1 MATNDTTL
9 DTNTIVL
16 YKSSAAVITGKG
28 ENGKFPIRYQSTPAT
43 ATKPAAYAQQS
54 VRFKDF
60 TVLSTGAASSLEKVL
75 AWADQNAPSEDSMYE
90 KDNGNALAAQVKEC
104 YELLC
109 SDEET
114 ANASHPFEDLVSL
127 FRGEVKADECW
138 GNYLALK
145 NTVYFKQDMKAQMD
159 GKLVFSPRPQE
170 EIDEL
175 VKKADA
181 KGQEAQ
187 KREEFLQR
195 LKERK
200 LLPEDSIFMTDVE
213 NLAYGKTDK
222 SRTMHDAKLKET
234 PENAHKLLLET
245 GIWDITRNPYPI
257 RWGLSMK
264 SATERLASPPDEERL
279 AVEGV
284 SYAIDNEYSTDPD
297 DAVAWDGSFLWVH
310 IADPASTVMPDSSID
325 RSARARG
332 ATLYLPEGAARML
345 AEDCLEDYALG
356 LKEQSRAL
364 SFRIQ
369 LDADGNIED
378 CSVFKTLV
386 NVKRLSYK
394 QADTMKDSPK
404 LKVLFDIARKNVERR
419 VKSGAVMIDIPQV
432 HINLD
437 ADKRVSIEEDA
448 RTESSEMI
456 REMMLLAG
464 EGAAY
469 FAFKNRIPFPFIS
482 QDAPTLPQDLP
493 EGLAGQF
500 RLRRCMHKRSVGIT
514 PAMHCGIGIRM
525 YTQVTS
531 PLRRY
536 SDLIAH
542 EQLRAFLDGREL
554 INKDDMLMRISE
566 GDAGFQAA
574 HKAERKADMHWT
586 LVYLLQ
592 NPDWTG
598 EAILVDRGGKQ
609 PQLFIPSLGLE
620 TYMGVED
627 SLDLNGSIR
636 VKADKINLSELTVEF
651 VRADS

>member
-1 MATNDTTL
+1 MATNDITL

-16 YKSSAAVITGKG
+16 YKSTAAAITDKG
-28 ENGKFPIRYQSTPAT
+28 ENGKFPIRWQSAPAT
-43 ATKPAAYAQQS
+43 ATKPATYSQQS
-54 VRFKDF
+54 VRTKDF
-60 TVLSTGAASSLEKVL
+60 TILSTGAASSLERVL
-75 AWADQNAPSEDSMYE
+75 EWAEKNAPSEEDMYG
-90 KDNGNALAAQVKEC
+90 KDTSNALAAQVKEC

-114 ANASHPFEDLVSL
+114 ASAAHSFEDLVSL

-145 NTVYFKQDMKAQMD
+145 NTVYFKQDLKELMD
-159 GKLVFSPRPQE
+159 GRLVFTPRPQA

-187 KREEFLQR
+187 KREEFLAR

-213 NLAYGKTDK
+213 NLAYSKTDK
-222 SRTMHDAKLKET
+222 SRTMHDAHLKET

-264 SATERLASPPDEERL
+264 SATEGLAAPPDEERL
-279 AVEGV
+279 SVEGI

-297 DAVAWDGSFLWVH
+297 DAVAWDGSYLWVH

-325 RSARARG
+325 KSARARG

-369 LDADGNIED
+369 LDAEGNIED

-386 NVKRLSYK
+386 NVKRLTYK
-394 QADTMKDSPK
+394 QADTMKGGPELKK
-404 LKVLFDIARKNVERR
+404 LFEIAKRNVERR
-419 VKSGAVMIDIPQV
+419 VKAGAVMIDIPQV
-432 HINLD
+432 HITLD
-437 ADKRVSIEEDA
+437 ADRRVSIEEDN

-464 EGAAY
+464 EGAAH

-514 PAMHCGIGIRM
+514 PAMHSGLGLGM

-542 EQLRAFLDGREL
+542 EQLRAFLDGRQL
-554 INKDDMLMRISE
+554 INRDDMLMRISE

-574 HKAERKADMHWT
+574 HKAERKTDMHWT

-598 EAILVDRGGKQ
+598 DAILVDRGGKQ
-609 PQLFIPSLGLE
+609 PQLFIPELGLE
-620 TYMGVED
+620 TYMGVEE
-627 SLDLNGSIR
+627 SVALNGTVR
-636 VKADKINLSELTVEF
+636 VKVDKINLSEQTVEF
-651 VRADS
+651 VRAEA

>member
-1 MATNDTTL
+1 MATSNISL
-9 DTNTIVL
+9 DTNTVVL
-16 YKSSAAVITGKG
+16 YKSTVAVITGTG
-28 ENGKFPIRYQSTPAT
+28 ENGKFPIRYQSAPAT
-43 ATKPAAYAQQS
+43 ASKPASYAQQS
-54 VRFKDF
+54 VRTKDF
-60 TVLSTGAASSLEKVL
+60 TVLSGSAASSLECVMD
-75 AWADQNAPSEDSMYE
+75 WAEKNAPCEEDMYA
-90 KDNGNALAAQVKEC
+90 KSTDNMLAAQVKDC

-114 ANASHPFEDLVSL
+114 ANESHSFEDLVSL

-145 NTVYFKQDMKAQMD
+145 NTVYFKQDLKELMD
-159 GKLVFSPRPQE
+159 GKLVFSPRPQA

-175 VKKADA
+175 VRKADA

-187 KREEFLQR
+187 KREEFLVR

-222 SRTMHDAKLKET
+222 SRTMHDAKLKES

-264 SATERLASPPDEERL
+264 SATEGLAAPPDEERL
-279 AVEGV
+279 SVDGI

-356 LKEQSRAL
+356 LKEKSRAL
-364 SFRIQ
+364 SFRMK

-386 NVKRLSYK
+386 NVRRLTYQ
-394 QADTMKDSPK
+394 QADTMKDGPE
-404 LKVLFDIARKNVERR
+404 LKELFDIARKNVERR
-419 VKSGAVMIDIPQV
+419 IRAGAVMIDIPQV
-432 HINLD
+432 HITLD
-437 ADKRVSIEEDA
+437 ADKRVSIEEDKRA
-448 RTESSEMI
+448 ESSDMI

-464 EGAAY
+464 EGAAL

-514 PAMHCGIGIRM
+514 PSMHCGLGLRM

-542 EQLRAFLDGREL
+542 EQLRAFLDGRQL
-554 INKDDMLMRISE
+554 ISKDDMLMRISE

-574 HKAERKADMHWT
+574 HKAERKTDLHWT

-592 NPDWTG
+592 NPSWTG

-609 PQLFIPSLGLE
+609 PQLFIAELGLE

-627 SLDLNGSIR
+627 TVALNEKIR
-636 VKADKINLSELTVEF
+636 VRADKINLSELTVEF
-651 VRADS
+651 VRVES

>member
-1 MATNDTTL
+1 MTL

-16 YKSSAAVITGKG
+16 YKSTAAAITGTG
-28 ENGKFPIRYQSTPAT
+28 ENGKFPVRYQSAPAT
-43 ATKPAAYAQQS
+43 ATKPAVFAQQS
-54 VRFKDF
+54 IRTKDF
-60 TVLSTGAASSLEKVL
+60 TVLSGGAASSLEKVL
-75 AWADQNAPSEDSMYE
+75 EWAEKNAPSEEAMYE
-90 KDNGNALAAQVKEC
+90 LDSKNALAAQVKEC

-114 ANASHPFEDLVSL
+114 AAAAHSFEDLVSI
-127 FRGEVKADECW
+127 FRGELKADECW

-145 NTVYFKQDMKAQMD
+145 NTVYFKQDLKELLD
-159 GKLVFSPRPQE
+159 GRLVFTPRPQA

-187 KREEFLQR
+187 KREEFLAR
-195 LKERK
+195 LKARA
-200 LLPEDSIFMTDVE
+200 LLPEDSIYMTDVE

-222 SRTMHDAKLKET
+222 SRTMHDAHLKET

-264 SATERLASPPDEERL
+264 SATEGLAAPPDEERL
-279 AVEGV
+279 RVEGI

-364 SFRIQ
+364 SFRMQ
-369 LDADGNIED
+369 LDEDGNIED

-386 NVKRLSYK
+386 TVKRLTYR
-394 QADTMKDSPK
+394 QADTMKDGPE
-404 LKVLFDIARKNVERR
+404 LKTLFEIARRNVERR
-419 VKSGAVMIDIPQV
+419 VKAGAVMIDIPQV
-432 HINLD
+432 HITLD
-437 ADKRVSIEEDA
+437 ADKRVSIEEDN

-464 EGAAY
+464 EGAAH

-482 QDAPTLPQDLP
+482 QDAPSLPQDLP

-514 PAMHCGIGIRM
+514 PAMHSGLGLGM

-542 EQLRAFLDGREL
+542 EQLRAFLDGRQL

-574 HKAERKADMHWT
+574 HKAERKTDMHWT

-592 NPDWTG
+592 NPGWTG
-598 EAILVDRGGKQ
+598 EAILVDRGGRQ
-609 PQLFIPSLGLE
+609 PQLFIPELGLE

-627 SLDLNGSIR
+627 TLALNGSVR
-636 VKADKINLSELTVEF
+636 VKVDKINLSELTVEF
-651 VRADS
+651 VRAEA

>member
-1 MATNDTTL
+1 MATNDTTPV
-9 DTNTIVL
+9 TNTIVL
-16 YKSSAAVITGKG
+16 YKSSAAIITDKG
-28 ENGKFPIRYQSTPAT
+28 ENGKYPIRYQSAPAT

-54 VRFKDF
+54 VRTKDF
-60 TVLSTGAASSLEKVL
+60 TVLSGSAASSLEKVL
-75 AWADQNAPSEDSMYE
+75 DWAAQNAPSEEEMYSKDSS
-90 KDNGNALAAQVKEC
+90 NALASQVKEC

-145 NTVYFKQDMKAQMD
+145 NTVYFKQDLKALLD
-159 GKLVFSPRPQE
+159 GKLVFSPRPQA

-187 KREEFLQR
+187 KREEFLER

-222 SRTMHDAKLKET
+222 SRTMHDAHLKET

-264 SATERLASPPDEERL
+264 SATEGLASPPDEERI
-279 AVEGV
+279 AVEGI

-297 DAVAWDGSFLWVH
+297 DAVAWDGTYLWVH

-325 RSARARG
+325 KSARARG

-356 LKEQSRAL
+356 LTEKSRAL
-364 SFRIQ
+364 SFRIK
-369 LDADGNIED
+369 LDADGNIAD
-378 CSVFKTLV
+378 CAVCKTLV
-386 NVKRLSYK
+386 NVKRLTYA
-394 QADTMKDSPK
+394 QADTMKDSPE
-404 LKVLFDIARKNVERR
+404 LKPLFDIARKNVERR
-419 VKSGAVMIDIPQV
+419 VKAGAVMIDIPQV
-432 HINLD
+432 HITLD
-437 ADKRVSIEEDA
+437 ENKKVSIEPDERA
-448 RTESSEMI
+448 ESSDMI

-464 EGAAY
+464 EGAAR
-469 FAFKNRIPFPFIS
+469 FAFQNRIPFPFIS

-500 RLRRCMHKRSVGIT
+500 RLRRCMHRRSVGIS
-514 PAMHCGIGIRM
+514 PAMHCGLGIAM

-542 EQLRAFLDGREL
+542 QQLRAFLDGREL

-592 NPDWTG
+592 NPGWTG

-620 TYMGVED
+620 TYMGVDD
-627 SLDLNGSIR
+627 SVALNEKIR
-636 VKADKINLSELTVEF
+636 VKADKINLSELSVEF
-651 VRADS
+651 TQTE

>member
-1 MATNDTTL
+1 MATNNTII

-16 YKSSAAVITGKG
+16 YKSTAAVITGKS
-28 ENGKFPIRYQSTPAT
+28 ENGKFPIRYQAAPAT
-43 ATKPAAYAQQS
+43 ATKPAAYTQQS

-60 TVLSTGAASSLEKVL
+60 VLLSSGMASSLEHVL
-75 AWADQNAPSEDSMYE
+75 DWAARHAPSEDAMYE
-90 KDNGNALAAQVKEC
+90 KESGNALADQVREC
-104 YELLC
+104 YELLI

-114 ANASHPFEDLVSL
+114 ANASHTFEDLVSL
-127 FRGEVKADECW
+127 FRGEFNDDECW

-145 NTVYFKQDMKAQMD
+145 NTVYFRQDLKALMD
-159 GKLVFSPRPQE
+159 GKLVFCPRPQA

-175 VKKADA
+175 VRKADA
-181 KGQEAQ
+181 KGQEAE
-187 KREEFLQR
+187 KREAFLKR
-195 LKERK
+195 LKERT
-200 LLPEDSIFMTDVE
+200 LLPEDSLYMTDVE

-222 SRTMHDAKLKET
+222 SRTMHDAHLKET

-245 GIWDITRNPYPI
+245 GMWDITRNPYPI

-264 SATERLASPPDEERL
+264 SATEGLASPPDEERL
-279 AVEGV
+279 AVAGT

-297 DAVAWDGSFLWVH
+297 DAVAWDGSFLWIH
-310 IADPASTVMPDSSID
+310 IADPASTVAPDSSID
-325 RSARARG
+325 RAARARG

-364 SFRIQ
+364 SFRIK
-369 LDADGNIED
+369 LDADGNIAD

-394 QADTMKDSPK
+394 QADTMKDSPELKK
-404 LKVLFDIARKNVERR
+404 LFEIAAKNVERR
-419 VKSGAVMIDIPQV
+419 VRAGAVMIDIPQV
-432 HINLD
+432 HITLD
-437 ADKRVSIEEDA
+437 ENKQVSIAADE

-464 EGAAY
+464 EGAAH
-469 FAFKNRIPFPFIS
+469 FAFRNRIPFPFIS
-482 QDAPTLPQDLP
+482 QDAPTLPSDLP

-500 RLRRCMHKRSVGIT
+500 RLRRCMHRRSVGIS
-514 PAMHCGIGIRM
+514 PAMHCGLGLGM

-536 SDLIAH
+536 SDLLAH
-542 EQLRAFLDGREL
+542 EQLRAFLDGRDL

-592 NPDWTG
+592 HPDWTG
-598 EAILVDRGGKQ
+598 DAVVVDKGGKQ
-609 PQLFIPSLGLE
+609 PQLFIPALGLE
-620 TYMGVED
+620 TFMG
-627 SLDLNGSIR
+627 LNGDVPLNGTVR
-636 VKADKINLSELTVEF
+636 VKAGKINLSELTVEF
-651 VRADS
+651 TQTE

>member
-1 MATNDTTL
+1 MATNNTII

-16 YKSSAAVITGKG
+16 YKSTAAVITGKS
-28 ENGKFPIRYQSTPAT
+28 ENGKFPIRYQAAPAT
-43 ATKPAAYAQQS
+43 ATKPAAYTQQS

-60 TVLSTGAASSLEKVL
+60 VLLSSGMASSLEHVL
-75 AWADQNAPSEDSMYE
+75 DWAARHAPSEDAMYE
-90 KDNGNALAAQVKEC
+90 KGSGNALADQVREC
-104 YELLC
+104 YELLI

-114 ANASHPFEDLVSL
+114 ANASHTFEDLVSL
-127 FRGEVKADECW
+127 FRGEFNDDECW

-145 NTVYFKQDMKAQMD
+145 NTVYFKQDLKALMD
-159 GKLVFSPRPQE
+159 GKLVFCPRPQA

-175 VKKADA
+175 VRKADA
-181 KGQEAQ
+181 KGQEAE
-187 KREEFLQR
+187 KREAFLKR
-195 LKERK
+195 LKERT
-200 LLPEDSIFMTDVE
+200 LLPEDSLYMTDVE

-222 SRTMHDAKLKET
+222 SRTMHDAHLKET

-245 GIWDITRNPYPI
+245 GMWDITRNPYPI

-264 SATERLASPPDEERL
+264 SATEGLASPPDEERL
-279 AVEGV
+279 AVAGT

-297 DAVAWDGSFLWVH
+297 DAVAWDGSFLWIH
-310 IADPASTVMPDSSID
+310 IADPASTVAPDSSID
-325 RSARARG
+325 RAARARG

-364 SFRIQ
+364 SFRIK

-386 NVKRLSYK
+386 NVKRLSYR
-394 QADTMKDSPK
+394 QADTMKDSPELKK
-404 LKVLFDIARKNVERR
+404 LFEIAAKNVERR
-419 VKSGAVMIDIPQV
+419 VRAGAVMIDIPQV
-432 HINLD
+432 HITLD
-437 ADKRVSIEEDA
+437 ENKQVSITPDE

-464 EGAAY
+464 EGAAH
-469 FAFKNRIPFPFIS
+469 FAFRNRIPFPFIS
-482 QDAPTLPQDLP
+482 QDAPTLPSDLP

-500 RLRRCMHKRSVGIT
+500 RLRRCMHRRSVGIS
-514 PAMHCGIGIRM
+514 PAMHCGLGLGM

-536 SDLIAH
+536 SDLLAH
-542 EQLRAFLDGREL
+542 EQLRAFLDGRDL

-592 NPDWTG
+592 HPDWTG
-598 EAILVDRGGKQ
+598 DAVVVDKGGKQ
-609 PQLFIPSLGLE
+609 PQLFIPALGLE
-620 TYMGVED
+620 TFM
-627 SLDLNGSIR
+627 DLNGDVPLNGTVR
-636 VKADKINLSELTVEF
+636 VKAGKINLSELTVEF
-651 VRADS
+651 TQTE

>member
-1 MATNDTTL
+1 MATNNTII

-16 YKSSAAVITGKG
+16 YKSTAAVITGKS
-28 ENGKFPIRYQSTPAT
+28 ENGKFPIRYQAAPAT
-43 ATKPAAYAQQS
+43 ATKPAAYTQQS

-60 TVLSTGAASSLEKVL
+60 VLLSSGMASSLEHVL
-75 AWADQNAPSEDSMYE
+75 DWAARHAPSEDAMYE
-90 KDNGNALAAQVKEC
+90 KESGNALADQVREC
-104 YELLC
+104 YELLI

-114 ANASHPFEDLVSL
+114 ANASHTFEDLVSL
-127 FRGEVKADECW
+127 FRGEFNDDECW

-145 NTVYFKQDMKAQMD
+145 NTVYFKQDLKALMD
-159 GKLVFSPRPQE
+159 GKLVFCPRPQA

-175 VKKADA
+175 VRKADA
-181 KGQEAQ
+181 KGQEAE
-187 KREEFLQR
+187 KREAFLKR
-195 LKERK
+195 LKERT
-200 LLPEDSIFMTDVE
+200 LLPEDSLYMTDVE

-222 SRTMHDAKLKET
+222 SRTMHDAHLKET

-245 GIWDITRNPYPI
+245 GMWDITRNPYPI

-264 SATERLASPPDEERL
+264 SATEGLASPPDEERL
-279 AVEGV
+279 AVAGT

-297 DAVAWDGSFLWVH
+297 DAVAWDGSFLWIH
-310 IADPASTVMPDSSID
+310 IADPASTVAPDSSID
-325 RSARARG
+325 RAARARG

-364 SFRIQ
+364 SFRIK
-369 LDADGNIED
+369 LDADGNIAD

-394 QADTMKDSPK
+394 QADTMKDSPELKK
-404 LKVLFDIARKNVERR
+404 LFEIAAKNVERR
-419 VKSGAVMIDIPQV
+419 VRAGAVMIDIPQV
-432 HINLD
+432 HITLD
-437 ADKRVSIEEDA
+437 ENKQVSITPDE

-464 EGAAY
+464 EGAAH
-469 FAFKNRIPFPFIS
+469 FAFRNRIPFPFIS
-482 QDAPTLPQDLP
+482 QDAPTLPSDLP

-500 RLRRCMHKRSVGIT
+500 RLRRCMHRRSVGIS
-514 PAMHCGIGIRM
+514 PAMHCGLGLGM

-536 SDLIAH
+536 SDLLAH
-542 EQLRAFLDGREL
+542 EQLRAFLDGRDL

-592 NPDWTG
+592 HPDWTG
-598 EAILVDRGGKQ
+598 DAVVVDKGGKQ
-609 PQLFIPSLGLE
+609 PQLFIPALGLE
-620 TYMGVED
+620 TFMG
-627 SLDLNGSIR
+627 LNGDVPLNGTVRI
-636 VKADKINLSELTVEF
+636 KAGKINLSELTVEF
-651 VRADS
+651 TQTE

>member
-1 MATNDTTL
+1 MATNTTII

-16 YKSSAAVITGKG
+16 YKSTAAVITGKS
-28 ENGKFPIRYQSTPAT
+28 ENGKFPIRYQSAPAT
-43 ATKPAAYAQQS
+43 ATKPAAYTQQS

-60 TVLSTGAASSLEKVL
+60 VLLSSGMASSLEHVL
-75 AWADQNAPSEDSMYE
+75 DWAAQHAPSEDAMYE
-90 KDNGNALAAQVKEC
+90 KESGNVLAAQVREC
-104 YELLC
+104 YELLI
-109 SDEET
+109 SDAET
-114 ANASHPFEDLVSL
+114 ANASHTFEDLVSL
-127 FRGEVKADECW
+127 FRGECNDDECW

-145 NTVYFKQDMKAQMD
+145 NTVYFKQDLKALMD
-159 GKLVFSPRPQE
+159 GKLVFCPRPQA

-175 VKKADA
+175 VRKADA
-181 KGQEAQ
+181 KGQEAE
-187 KREEFLQR
+187 KREAFLKR
-195 LKERK
+195 LKERT
-200 LLPEDSIFMTDVE
+200 LLPEDSLYMTDVE

-222 SRTMHDAKLKET
+222 SRTMHDAHLKET
-234 PENAHKLLLET
+234 PESAHKLLLET
-245 GIWDITRNPYPI
+245 GMWDITRNPYPI

-264 SATERLASPPDEERL
+264 SATEGLASPPDEERL
-279 AVEGV
+279 AVAGT

-297 DAVAWDGSFLWVH
+297 DAVAWDGSFLWIH
-310 IADPASTVMPDSSID
+310 IADPASTVAPDSSID
-325 RSARARG
+325 KAARARG

-364 SFRIQ
+364 SFRLK
-369 LDADGNIED
+369 LDADGNIAD

-394 QADTMKDSPK
+394 QADTMKDSPELKK
-404 LKVLFDIARKNVERR
+404 LFEIAAKNVERR
-419 VKSGAVMIDIPQV
+419 VRAGAVMIDIPQV
-432 HINLD
+432 HITLNEN
-437 ADKRVSIEEDA
+437 KQVSIEPDD

-464 EGAAY
+464 EGAAH

-482 QDAPTLPQDLP
+482 QDAPTLPSDLP

-500 RLRRCMHKRSVGIT
+500 RLRRCMHRRSVGIS
-514 PAMHCGIGIRM
+514 PAMHCGLGLGM

-536 SDLIAH
+536 SDLLAH

-554 INKDDMLMRISE
+554 IDKDDMLMRISE

-592 NPDWTG
+592 HPDWTG
-598 EAILVDRGGKQ
+598 DAVVVDKGGKQ
-609 PQLFIPSLGLE
+609 PQLFIPALGLE
-620 TYMGVED
+620 TFMG
-627 SLDLNGSIR
+627 LNGDVALNGTIR
-636 VKADKINLSELTVEF
+636 VKAGKINLSELTVEF
-651 VRADS
+651 TQTE

>member
-1 MATNDTTL
+1 MATNNTII

-16 YKSSAAVITGKG
+16 YKSTAAVITGKS
-28 ENGKFPIRYQSTPAT
+28 ENGKFPIRYQAAPAT
-43 ATKPAAYAQQS
+43 ATKPAAYTQQS

-60 TVLSTGAASSLEKVL
+60 VLLSSGMASSLEHVL
-75 AWADQNAPSEDSMYE
+75 DWAARHAPSEDAMYE
-90 KDNGNALAAQVKEC
+90 KESGNALADQVREC
-104 YELLC
+104 YELLI

-114 ANASHPFEDLVSL
+114 ANASHTFEDLVSL
-127 FRGEVKADECW
+127 FRGEFNDDECW

-145 NTVYFKQDMKAQMD
+145 NTVYFKQDLKALMD
-159 GKLVFSPRPQE
+159 GKLVFCPRPQA

-175 VKKADA
+175 VRKADA
-181 KGQEAQ
+181 KGQEAE
-187 KREEFLQR
+187 KREAFLKR
-195 LKERK
+195 LKERT
-200 LLPEDSIFMTDVE
+200 LLPEDSLYMTDVE

-222 SRTMHDAKLKET
+222 SRTMHDAHLKET

-245 GIWDITRNPYPI
+245 GMWDITRNPYPI

-264 SATERLASPPDEERL
+264 SATEGLASPPDEERL
-279 AVEGV
+279 AVAGT

-297 DAVAWDGSFLWVH
+297 DAVAWDGSFLWIH
-310 IADPASTVMPDSSID
+310 IADPASTVAPDSSID
-325 RSARARG
+325 RAARARG

-364 SFRIQ
+364 SFRIK
-369 LDADGNIED
+369 LDADGNIAD

-394 QADTMKDSPK
+394 QADTMKDSPELKK
-404 LKVLFDIARKNVERR
+404 LFEIAAKNVERR
-419 VKSGAVMIDIPQV
+419 VRAGAVMIDIPQV
-432 HINLD
+432 HITLD
-437 ADKRVSIEEDA
+437 ENKQVSIAADE

-464 EGAAY
+464 EGAAH
-469 FAFKNRIPFPFIS
+469 FAFRNRIPFPFIS
-482 QDAPTLPQDLP
+482 QDAPTLPSDLP

-500 RLRRCMHKRSVGIT
+500 RLRRCMHRRSVGIS
-514 PAMHCGIGIRM
+514 PAMHCGLGLGM

-536 SDLIAH
+536 SDLLAH

-592 NPDWTG
+592 HPDWTG
-598 EAILVDRGGKQ
+598 DAVVVDKGGKQ
-609 PQLFIPSLGLE
+609 PQLFIPALGLE
-620 TYMGVED
+620 TFMG
-627 SLDLNGSIR
+627 LNGDVPLNGTVR
-636 VKADKINLSELTVEF
+636 VKAGKINLSELTVEF
-651 VRADS
+651 TQTE

>member
-1 MATNDTTL
+1 MATNNTIID
-9 DTNTIVL
+9 DNTIVL
-16 YKSSAAVITGKG
+16 YKSSAAIITGKS
-28 ENGKFPIRYQSTPAT
+28 ENGKFPIRYCSAPAT
-43 ATKPAAYAQQS
+43 ATKAAVYAQQN

-60 TVLSTGAASSLEKVL
+60 VLLSSGMASSLENVL
-75 AWADQNAPSEDSMYE
+75 AWAEKNAPAEEEMYE
-90 KDNGNALAAQVKEC
+90 KENSNALAAQVKEC

-114 ANASHPFEDLVSL
+114 ANAAHPFEDLVSL
-127 FRGEVKADECW
+127 FRGEVKDDECY

-145 NTVYFKQDMKAQMD
+145 NTVYFKQDMKALMD
-159 GKLVFSPRPQE
+159 GKLVFSPRPQA

-187 KREEFLQR
+187 KREEFLLR

-213 NLAYGKTDK
+213 NLAFGKTDK
-222 SRTMHDAKLKET
+222 SRTMHDAHIKES
-234 PENAHKLLLET
+234 PESAHKLLLET

-264 SATERLASPPDEERL
+264 SATEGLAAPPEEERL
-279 AVEGV
+279 SVEGI

-297 DAVAWDGSFLWVH
+297 DAVAWDGSFVWVH
-310 IADPASTVMPDSSID
+310 IADPASTVAPDSSID

-356 LKEQSRAL
+356 LTEKSRAL
-364 SFRIQ
+364 SFRIK
-369 LDADGNIED
+369 LDSDGNIVD

-386 NVKRLSYK
+386 NVKRLTYK
-394 QADTMKDSPK
+394 QADGMKDSDELKK
-404 LKVLFDIARKNVERR
+404 LFEIAKKNVERR
-419 VKSGAVMIDIPQV
+419 VRAGAVQIDIPQV
-432 HINLD
+432 HIKIDEN
-437 ADKRVSIEEDA
+437 KQVSIEEDE

-464 EGAAY
+464 EGAAH

-482 QDAPTLPQDLP
+482 QDEPTIPADLP

-514 PAMHCGIGIRM
+514 PAKHCGIGLSM

-542 EQLRAFLDGREL
+542 QQLRAFLDGRDL

-574 HKAERKADMHWT
+574 HKAERKTNMHWT

-592 NPDWTG
+592 HSDWTG
-598 EAILVDRGGKQ
+598 EAILVDKGGKQ
-609 PQLFIPSLGLE
+609 PLFFIPSLGLE
-620 TYMGVED
+620 SYMPLDGNV
-627 SLDLNGSIR
+627 DLNEKIH
-636 VKADKINLSELTVEF
+636 VKAGKINLSELGVEF
-651 VRADS
+651 TKID

>member
-1 MATNDTTL
+1 MATNNTII

-16 YKSSAAVITGKG
+16 YKSTAAVITGKS
-28 ENGKFPIRYQSTPAT
+28 ENGKFPIRYQAAPAT
-43 ATKPAAYAQQS
+43 ATKPAAYTQQS

-60 TVLSTGAASSLEKVL
+60 VLLSSGMASSLEHVL
-75 AWADQNAPSEDSMYE
+75 DWAARHAPSEDAMYE
-90 KDNGNALAAQVKEC
+90 KESGNALAAQVREC
-104 YELLC
+104 YELLI

-114 ANASHPFEDLVSL
+114 ANASHTFEDLVSL
-127 FRGEVKADECW
+127 FRGEFNDDECW

-145 NTVYFKQDMKAQMD
+145 NTVYFKQDLKALMD
-159 GKLVFSPRPQE
+159 GKLVFCPRPQE

-175 VKKADA
+175 VRKADA
-181 KGQEAQ
+181 KGQEAE
-187 KREEFLQR
+187 KREAFLKR
-195 LKERK
+195 LKERT
-200 LLPEDSIFMTDVE
+200 LLPEDSLYMTDVE

-222 SRTMHDAKLKET
+222 SRTMHDAHLKET

-245 GIWDITRNPYPI
+245 GMWDITRNPYPI

-264 SATERLASPPDEERL
+264 SATEGLASPPDEERL
-279 AVEGV
+279 AVAGT

-297 DAVAWDGSFLWVH
+297 DAVAWDGSFLWIH
-310 IADPASTVMPDSSID
+310 IADPASTVAPDSSID
-325 RSARARG
+325 RAARARG

-364 SFRIQ
+364 SFRIK
-369 LDADGNIED
+369 LDADGNIAD

-394 QADTMKDSPK
+394 QADTMKDSPELKK
-404 LKVLFDIARKNVERR
+404 LFEIAARNVERR
-419 VKSGAVMIDIPQV
+419 VRAGAVMIDIPQV
-432 HINLD
+432 HITLD
-437 ADKRVSIEEDA
+437 ENKQVSIAPDE

-464 EGAAY
+464 EGAAH
-469 FAFKNRIPFPFIS
+469 FAFRNRIPFPFIS
-482 QDAPTLPQDLP
+482 QDAPTLPSDLP

-500 RLRRCMHKRSVGIT
+500 RLRRCMHRRSVGIS
-514 PAMHCGIGIRM
+514 PAMHCGLGLGM

-536 SDLIAH
+536 SDLLAH
-542 EQLRAFLDGREL
+542 EQLRAFLDGRDL

-592 NPDWTG
+592 HPDWTG
-598 EAILVDRGGKQ
+598 DAVVVDKGGKQ
-609 PQLFIPSLGLE
+609 PQLFIPALGLE
-620 TYMGVED
+620 TFMG
-627 SLDLNGSIR
+627 LNGDVPLNGTVR
-636 VKADKINLSELTVEF
+636 VKAGKINLSELTVEF
-651 VRADS
+651 TQTE

>member
-1 MATNDTTL
+1 
-9 DTNTIVL
+9 
-16 YKSSAAVITGKG
+16 
-28 ENGKFPIRYQSTPAT
+28 
-43 ATKPAAYAQQS
+43 
-54 VRFKDF
+54 
-60 TVLSTGAASSLEKVL
+60 
-75 AWADQNAPSEDSMYE
+75 
-90 KDNGNALAAQVKEC
+90 
-104 YELLC
+104 
-109 SDEET
+109 
-114 ANASHPFEDLVSL
+114 FEDLVSL
-127 FRGEVKADECW
+127 FRGEVKADESW

-145 NTVYFKQDMKAQMD
+145 NTVFFKQDLKALMD
-159 GKLVFSPRPQE
+159 GKLVFCPRPQA

-175 VKKADA
+175 VRKADA

-187 KREEFLQR
+187 KREEFLIR

-200 LLPEDSIFMTDVE
+200 LLPEDSIYMTDVE

-222 SRTMHDAKLKET
+222 SRTLHDAHIKET
-234 PENAHKLLLET
+234 PESAHKILLET

-257 RWGLSMK
+257 RWGLSTK
-264 SATERLASPPDEERL
+264 SATEGLASPPDEERL
-279 AVEGV
+279 SVDGI

-310 IADPASTVMPDSSID
+310 IADPASTVAPDSSID

-356 LKEQSRAL
+356 LTEKSRAL
-364 SFRIQ
+364 SFRIK
-369 LDADGNIED
+369 LDSDGNIVD

-386 NVKRLSYK
+386 NVKRLTYK
-394 QADTMKDSPK
+394 QADTMKDSGDLKK
-404 LKVLFDIARKNVERR
+404 LFEIARKNVERR

-432 HINLD
+432 HISLD
-437 ADKRVSIEEDA
+437 ENKHVTIEPDE

-464 EGAAY
+464 EGAAH

-482 QDAPTLPQDLP
+482 QDAPTLPQELP
-493 EGLAGQF
+493 DGLAGQF

-514 PAMHCGIGIRM
+514 PSMHCGLGLAM

-542 EQLRAFLDGREL
+542 QQLRAFLDGRKL
-554 INKDDMLMRISE
+554 IEKDEMLMRISE

-574 HKAERKADMHWT
+574 HKAERKTDMHWT

-592 NPDWTG
+592 NPGWTG

-627 SLDLNGSIR
+627 SLPLNGKIR
-636 VKADKINLSELTVEF
+636 IKADKINLSEQTVEF
-651 VRADS
+651 IRADE

>member
-1 MATNDTTL
+1 MATNNTII

-16 YKSSAAVITGKG
+16 YKSTAAVITGKS
-28 ENGKFPIRYQSTPAT
+28 ENGKFPIRYQAAPAT
-43 ATKPAAYAQQS
+43 ATKPAAYTQQS

-60 TVLSTGAASSLEKVL
+60 VLLSSGMASSLEHVL
-75 AWADQNAPSEDSMYE
+75 DWAARHAPSEDAMYE
-90 KDNGNALAAQVKEC
+90 KESGNALADQVREC
-104 YELLC
+104 YELLI

-114 ANASHPFEDLVSL
+114 ANASHTFEDLVSL
-127 FRGEVKADECW
+127 FRGEFNDDECW

-145 NTVYFKQDMKAQMD
+145 NTVYFKQDLKALMD
-159 GKLVFSPRPQE
+159 GKLVFCPRPQA

-175 VKKADA
+175 VRKADA
-181 KGQEAQ
+181 KGQEAE
-187 KREEFLQR
+187 KREAFLKR
-195 LKERK
+195 LKERT
-200 LLPEDSIFMTDVE
+200 LLPEDSLYMTDVE

-222 SRTMHDAKLKET
+222 SRTMHDAHLKET

-245 GIWDITRNPYPI
+245 GMWDITRNPYPI

-264 SATERLASPPDEERL
+264 SATEGLASPPDEERL
-279 AVEGV
+279 AVAGT

-297 DAVAWDGSFLWVH
+297 DAVAWDGSFLWIH
-310 IADPASTVMPDSSID
+310 IADPASTVAPDSSID
-325 RSARARG
+325 KAARARG

-364 SFRIQ
+364 SFRIK
-369 LDADGNIED
+369 LDADGNIAD

-394 QADTMKDSPK
+394 QADTMKDSPELKK
-404 LKVLFDIARKNVERR
+404 LFEIAAKNVERR
-419 VKSGAVMIDIPQV
+419 VRAGAVMIDIPQV
-432 HINLD
+432 HITLD
-437 ADKRVSIEEDA
+437 ENKQVSITPDE

-464 EGAAY
+464 EGAAH
-469 FAFKNRIPFPFIS
+469 FAFRNRIPFPFIS
-482 QDAPTLPQDLP
+482 QDAPTLPSDLP

-500 RLRRCMHKRSVGIT
+500 RLRRCMHRRSVGIS
-514 PAMHCGIGIRM
+514 PAMHCGLGLGM

-536 SDLIAH
+536 SDLLAH
-542 EQLRAFLDGREL
+542 EQLRAFLDGRDL

-592 NPDWTG
+592 HPDWTG
-598 EAILVDRGGKQ
+598 DAVVVDKGGKQ
-609 PQLFIPSLGLE
+609 PQLFIPALGLE
-620 TYMGVED
+620 TFMG
-627 SLDLNGSIR
+627 LNGDVPLNGTVR
-636 VKADKINLSELTVEF
+636 VKAGKINLSELTVEF
-651 VRADS
+651 TQTE